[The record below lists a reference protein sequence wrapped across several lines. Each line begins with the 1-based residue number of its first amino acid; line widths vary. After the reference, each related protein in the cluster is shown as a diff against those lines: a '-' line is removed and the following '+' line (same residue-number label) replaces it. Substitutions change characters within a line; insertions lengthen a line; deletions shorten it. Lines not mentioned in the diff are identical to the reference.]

1 MYLRVIRQT
10 FLIITLF
17 SERFDRLLT
26 MQLFKT
32 ILTSLGEFSGFLQI
46 GNAVILYLQKCL
58 RRSVYRLSKFNIY

>member
-32 ILTSLGEFSGFLQI
+32 ILTSLGKFSGFLQI
-46 GNAVILYLQKCL
+46 GNAVILHLQKCL